1 MDMDKDQIEQYIM
14 DMPDEVLQTF
24 TFSMPWQ
31 YDSSSGG
38 YVDEDGFSAYV
49 SSTDKDDPKTTRDK
63 LQRECWNKFNRNPQ
77 FNTATRGLLGR
88 LTGLGF
94 EVSSEI
100 AEIQEAIEE
109 ITFDQRNRL
118 YNYWPKYVG
127 RNLIEGELFLLLTV
141 HLDGFV
147 EVDFVDPASIS
158 GAGEDDSGIIFHP
171 SKALMPLI
179 YTIDNMTGYKA
190 QIPSVFCAYYPEL
203 IEIAAKNK
211 DFSSKLLANSR
222 SKKKKYAKFNGYYRF
237 IVSWDRGFLTRRA
250 ISYMRTTVEWL
261 NYYENLK
268 KYEID
273 HKKSSGSYLWI
284 FSFTE
289 PRAFKMWLSLSDEDR
304 RKTGLTAKKT
314 PGGSLILPPGV
325 TCDVRNPNLS
335 RISDQDTD
343 IMDMVSSGLNEPE
356 DVTLGRSK
364 GTYGSVKASRG
375 PMADRTSD
383 EIAYFERFLM
393 YDFWEAVF
401 FLKSSVSDFKNEYKV
416 REATHFDKDGEPVF
430 GNVKKKASH
439 LIQVSFPISESID
452 YEGRARGL
460 MGVKHGPA
468 TDVLGIPY
476 SEIAHRMGFSNY
488 ARLRLRFATEK
499 EKYPELI
506 YAVDAES
513 LQETMEAEPKV
524 PKTKPAEKKTA
535 KKPVKQEEK
544 K

>member
-1 MDMDKDQIEQYIM
+1 MERSEIEKYIM
-14 DMPDEVLQTF
+14 EMPEEVMSTL

-31 YDSSSGG
+31 YDAGTG
-38 YVDEDGFSAYV
+38 AYADEDGFSSLTGA
-49 SSTDKDDPKTTRDK
+49 TGKDDPKTTRVQ
-63 LQRECWNKFNRNPQ
+63 LQQECWNKFNRNPQ

-94 EVSSEI
+94 EMSSDI
-100 AEIQEAIEE
+100 AEIQEAIEQT
-109 ITFDQRNRL
+109 TFDQRNRL

-141 HLDGFV
+141 HTDGFV
-147 EVDFVDPASIS
+147 EIDFIDPSSIS
-158 GAGEDDSGIIFHP
+158 GAGDDDSGIIFHP
-171 SKALMPLI
+171 SKVLMPLV
-179 YTIDNMTGYKA
+179 YSIDNNSGFKA
-190 QIPSVFCAYYPEL
+190 QIPSIFCAYYPEL
-203 IEIAAKNK
+203 IEIAAKDK
-211 DFSSKLLANSR
+211 DFSRKLLTNSR
-222 SKKKKYAKFNGYYRF
+222 SRKKKYAQFNGYYRF

-273 HKKSSGSYLWI
+273 HKKSSGSYLWV
-284 FSFTE
+284 FRFTE
-289 PRAFKMWLSLSDEDR
+289 PRAFKLWLSLSDEDR
-304 RKTGLTAKKT
+304 RKTGITAKKT
-314 PGGSLILPPGV
+314 PGGSLVLPPGV
-325 TCDVRNPNLS
+325 EVDVRNPNLS

-356 DVTLGRSK
+356 DVTMGRAK
-364 GTYGSVKASRG
+364 GTYASVKASRG

-383 EIAYFERFLM
+383 EISFFDRFLK

-401 FLKSSVSDFKNEYKV
+401 FLKSSVSDFKNEHKV

-430 GNVKKKASH
+430 GNVKRKASH
-439 LIQVSFPISESID
+439 LVEISYPISENID
-452 YEGRARGL
+452 YECRARGL

-468 TDVLGIPY
+468 TDVLGVPY
-476 SEIAHRMGFSNY
+476 SEIARRMGFSNY
-488 ARLRLRFATEK
+488 GRLRLKHATEK
-499 EKYPELI
+499 EQYPELI

-513 LQETMEAEPKV
+513 LQETMEAEPR
-524 PKTKPAEKKTA
+524 PAKTKPASTEKKPA
-535 KKPVKQEEK
+535 KKEEGK